1 MEEFMFLG
9 LRKTDGV
16 SEKSFL
22 KHSGVQIDTVY
33 GETIG
38 KLEKERLLIKEKGQ
52 IRLTERGVD
61 ISNYVMSEFLF

>member
-1 MEEFMFLG
+1 MSDNSIFETF
-9 LRKTDGV
+9 
-16 SEKSFL
+16 
-22 KHSGVQIDTVY
+22 GVQIDPVY